1 MKMALVDVDV
11 DKTLRKGNA
20 VTPEAE
26 IGEVKAPTGGRS
38 NHQGNNEQ
46 DEYQ

>member
-1 MKMALVDVDV
+1 
-11 DKTLRKGNA
+11 
-20 VTPEAE
+20 VTGEAE

-46 DEYQ
+46 EENINDSVAVILMLFFKSVDLK